1 MNLSKFWKPSLIK
14 VFSILFWVLVIPY
27 WELILAVSTAKCD
40 NPLSWVVCFLFACF
54 YGGICSILTHI
65 SKKVVVNRVI
75 SICIL
80 SVIPLLFYIQFLIYR
95 SFKVFYDV
103 NTVFNG
109 AGGVL
114 EGFMGDTMR
123 LVLCFDGISR
133 LILFY
138 FPLVLYLV
146 FLLKTDPS
154 VHFKWKLDV
163 KIAIGAVAVYVA
175 AFIIVCVSPV
185 HSLMYDKEY
194 NYETVVENL
203 GYGTGLRLDIKNL
216 IMGNEGA
223 SSFDLTFAAPQTPTP
238 TPAQTS
244 APIERDEATTEV
256 ASQGESTPTPEPTPP
271 PIVYEDNA
279 YDIDFAALAE
289 TTSGT
294 NHDLDL
300 YVASLTPSKQ
310 NEYTGKFKGKNLI
323 FISAEAFSGDVI
335 SEELTPTLYRMATKG
350 IQFLDFMQPASAGTT
365 GGEYSNIFGL
375 IPTAGGKSMS
385 KITEQKIFQNLGWM
399 LNREGYYGKCYHNNG
414 GGVYKRETTHN
425 LLGYSN
431 GFMAVG
437 DGLEKYLS
445 STGFPQSDLE
455 MMQGTFP
462 TYEKCRPFN
471 IYYMSVSGHGQY
483 GKSINRMSQKNWDR
497 VADLP
502 YSEKVRAYIANQL
515 EFEDA
520 MTYLIDAL
528 EKAGIA
534 DDTVIAISPDHFP
547 YGLDDDAS
555 LGNMPFLS
563 EFYGYDVVNYLER
576 DHNRAII
583 WSGCLEKEDPIVISS
598 PTFSLDLLPTLLN
611 LFGCEYDSRLYPGR
625 DILSDEEAIT
635 FNSAYDWKTDLGYY
649 LASKGKFFPNEG
661 VNEEDIPED
670 YVSRIKT
677 IVRNRMNYCKSVLS
691 DGYFTHLH
699 DALYPERN
707 QNFEIQINH

>member
-14 VFSILFWVLVIPY
+14 IFSLAFWVLVVPY

-40 NPLSWVVCFLFACF
+40 NPLSWVVCFLFAAF
-54 YGGICSILTHI
+54 YGAICSLLVHAFR
-65 SKKVVVNRVI
+65 KPLVNRII

-138 FPLVLYLV
+138 LPLILYLV
-146 FLLKTDPS
+146 FMAKTDSS
-154 VHFKWKLDV
+154 VHFRARLDIKV
-163 KIAIGAVAVYVA
+163 GICAVASYGIA
-175 AFIIVCVSPV
+175 LLIVLLSPV

-216 IMGNEGA
+216 ILGNKND
-223 SSFDLTFAAPQTPTP
+223 SSFDLTYTAP
-238 TPAQTS
+238 S
-244 APIERDEATTEV
+244 V
-256 ASQGESTPTPEPTPP
+256 ATPTPEPKPIEQTQDAPNRAEPTETPEP
-271 PIVYEDNA
+271 TPTPIVYSDNV
-279 YDIDFAALAE
+279 YNIDFAALAE
-289 TTSGT
+289 TASGT

-300 YVASLTPSKQ
+300 YIASLEPSKQ
-310 NEYTGKFKGKNLI
+310 NEYTGMFKGKNLI

-335 SEELTPTLYRMATKG
+335 SEELTPTLYRMSTKG

-385 KITEQKIFQNLGWM
+385 KITEQKIFQNIGWM

-414 GGVYKRETTHN
+414 GSVYKRETTHN

-431 GFMAVG
+431 GFMALN
-437 DGLEKYLS
+437 DGMAKYLS

-462 TYEKCRPFN
+462 TYVNCRPFD

-483 GKSINRMSQKNWDR
+483 GKSINRMSKKNWDR
-497 VADLP
+497 VENLP

-528 EKAGIA
+528 EEAGIA
-534 DDTVIAISPDHFP
+534 DDTVICISPDHFP

-563 EFYGYDVVNYLER
+563 EFYGYDVVNYLQR
-576 DHNRAII
+576 DHNKAII
-583 WSGCLEKEDPIVISS
+583 WSGCLEDEDPIVISS

-625 DILSDEEAIT
+625 DILSDTEAIT

-691 DGYFTHLH
+691 DGYFSHVY
-699 DALYPERN
+699 DALNLGRE
-707 QNFEIQINH
+707 QKFEIQINH